1 MTSPDRRVPVAIR
14 PLALRD
20 VRGLLAMARGGVTL
34 NAPDSVVE
42 DFAPLRELLRVSP
55 LLYRRQL
62 TRTYVARCASAPC
75 ALLQV
80 RDHGWPAKWDIVYL
94 GAAEG
99 MCATETQGRAEL
111 WTALLEYTT
120 GAAGRRSVPR
130 LYAKLPA
137 ITDEAAKRAFQDAG
151 YVPYGVETIYEL
163 RGGTPFANGL
173 ADDGEATQVRPQ
185 LAEDTWAVHQLYTL
199 TEPKPAQYAEAY
211 TSQRWDL
218 ARQRFSRQR
227 SKVHGVVIDRS
238 PDLVGYC
245 RVTKHGKHSRID
257 LLVQPQA
264 RELLGGAIDAALRW
278 LRPAHDERVY
288 CTLRE
293 HQQDLHAILGARGF
307 RPRGTQHLLIRYT
320 VVSIR
325 ATAGARNRV
334 RERVR
339 AAVPAHVLGSLGALD
354 PADRYIEEAKHHA
367 G

>member
-1 MTSPDRRVPVAIR
+1 MTSSDRRVPVAIR
-14 PLALRD
+14 PLGLRD
-20 VRGLLAMARGGVTL
+20 LRGLLAMARGGVTL

-42 DFAPLRELLRVSP
+42 GFAPLRELLRVSP

-62 TRTYVARCASAPC
+62 TRTYVARCASTAC
-75 ALLQV
+75 ALLQA
-80 RDHGWPAKWDIVYL
+80 RDRGWPPKWDIVYL

-99 MCATETQGRAEL
+99 MRATGRQGRAEL
-111 WTALLEYTT
+111 WTALLDYTT
-120 GAAGRRSVPR
+120 AAAGRRGVPR
-130 LYAKLPA
+130 LYAKLPVV
-137 ITDEAAKRAFQDAG
+137 TDEAAERAFQDAG
-151 YVPYGVETIYEL
+151 YVPYGAETIYEL
-163 RGGTPFANGL
+163 RGGTPFANVPGQ
-173 ADDGEATQVRPQ
+173 DGEATEVRPQ

-218 ARQRFSRQR
+218 TRQRFSRQR
-227 SKVHGVVIDRS
+227 SKVYGVVIDRS

-264 RELLGGAIDAALRW
+264 RELLGCAIDATLRW

-288 CTLRE
+288 CALRE
-293 HQQDLHAILGARGF
+293 HQQDLHTVLTARGF

-325 ATAGARNRV
+325 ATSGAPNRV

-339 AAVPAHVLGSLGALD
+339 AAVPAHVLGSLGAID
-354 PADRYIEEAKHHA
+354 TADCHIEEAKQHA